1 MTFRRGATALKKESE
16 SLLQTALKVFKIIL
30 GSAIFAVGIQW
41 FYYPATL
48 LSGGVTGIS
57 MMINYLTSLP
67 IGIMMFAMNIPL
79 FIISFKN
86 YGWRFVAGSLL
97 GTFACS
103 LFIDLLAL
111 VDFTITAEPFLA
123 AIYGGI
129 ITGLGLGIV
138 YTTGST
144 TGGTDILAKLIREKY
159 PYVNFGT
166 MILVLDAVIIAVYA
180 VVFQKYDKA
189 MYTVI
194 AVYIAAR
201 VIDLVLYGSSQSKL
215 CHIISEYSDEIQREI
230 VKELHRGVTV
240 LQGKGA
246 YSGADKQILLCVVKR
261 QQIVEIKKI
270 VKNIDKKAFVIVTD
284 TRDVFGEGFGDISS
298 DK

>member
-1 MTFRRGATALKKESE
+1 MDNRSKTKLKSALNV
-16 SLLQTALKVFKIIL
+16 LKILL

-41 FYYPATL
+41 FFHPAAL
-48 LSGGVTGIS
+48 LSGGVTGIA
-57 MMINYLTSLP
+57 MVINYLTSAP
-67 IGIMMFAMNIPL
+67 IGVMLAALNLPL
-79 FIISFKN
+79 FLIALKK
-86 YGWRFVAGSLL
+86 YGWRFMGGSLL
-97 GTFACS
+97 GTLASS
-103 LFIDLLAL
+103 LFIDLLSL
-111 VDFTITAEPFLA
+111 VKLSITAEPLLA

-138 YTTGST
+138 YSTGST
-144 TGGTDILAKLIREKY
+144 TGGTDILAKLIRERF

-166 MILVLDAVIIAVYA
+166 MILVLDGVIIAAYA
-180 VVFQKYDKA
+180 LIFGKYENA

-215 CHIISEYSDEIQREI
+215 CHIISEFSDEIKAAI
-230 VKELHRGVTV
+230 VDKLNRGVTV
-240 LQGKGA
+240 LSGKGA
-246 YSGADKQILLCVVKR
+246 YSGQDKQILLCVVKR

-284 TRDVFGEGFGDISS
+284 TRDVFGEGFGDISVN
-298 DK
+298 K

>member
-1 MTFRRGATALKKESE
+1 MGYLKPSTKMM
-16 SLLQTALKVFKIIL
+16 LQTALNVFKIFI
-30 GSAIFAVGIQW
+30 GSVIFAIGIQW
-41 FYYPATL
+41 FYHPAAL
-48 LSGGVTGIS
+48 VSGGVTGIA
-57 MMINYLTSLP
+57 MIINYITPSAP
-67 IGIMMFAMNIPL
+67 VGVMIIVINIPI
-79 FIISFKN
+79 FIIALRK
-86 YGWRFVAGSLL
+86 YGWRFMAGSLF
-97 GTFACS
+97 GTLCS
-103 LFIDLLAL
+103 SVAIDLLAL
-111 VDFTITAEPFLA
+111 APVTITVEPFLA
-123 AIYGGI
+123 SVYGGI

-144 TGGTDILAKLIREKY
+144 TGGTDVVAKLIRGKF

-180 VVFQKYDKA
+180 LLFKKYDSA

-215 CHIISEYSDEIQREI
+215 CHIISEYSDEIKSAI
-230 VKELHRGVTV
+230 VEKLNRGVTV
-240 LQGKGA
+240 LSGKGA

-261 QQIVEIKKI
+261 QQIIEIKKI
-270 VKNIDKKAFVIVTD
+270 VKNIDKRAFVIVTD
-284 TRDVFGEGFGDISS
+284 TRDVFGEGFGDISV

>member
-1 MTFRRGATALKKESE
+1 MNRKSGAV
-16 SLLQTALKVFKIIL
+16 LQTAFRVLKILL
-30 GSAIFAVGIQW
+30 GSAVFALGIQW
-41 FYYPATL
+41 FYHPAAL
-48 LSGGVTGIS
+48 LSGGVTGIA
-57 MMINYLTSLP
+57 MMINYITRWP
-67 IGIMMFAMNIPL
+67 TGTMMFIMNLPL
-79 FIISFKN
+79 FIIAFKN

-97 GTFACS
+97 GTFASS
-103 LFIDLLAL
+103 LFIDLLSL
-111 VDFTITAEPFLA
+111 VNFNITTEPFLA
-123 AIYGGI
+123 SVYGGI

-138 YTTGST
+138 YSTGAT
-144 TGGTDILAKLIREKY
+144 TGGTDIVAKLIRERY

-166 MILVLDAVIIAVYA
+166 MILVLDGVIIAAYA
-180 VVFQKYDKA
+180 VMFRKFDKA

-215 CHIISEYSDEIQREI
+215 CHIISEYSDDIKAAI
-230 VKELHRGVTV
+230 VEKLNRGVTV

-246 YSGADKQILLCVVKR
+246 YSGQDKQILLCVVKR

-270 VKNIDKKAFVIVTD
+270 VKNIDKRAFVIVTD
-284 TRDVFGEGFGDISS
+284 TRDVFGEGFGDITI